1 MKKSY
6 KELFKAEKQKNKQLR
21 KQLIDKDKLVDEYS
35 NLYLISKDNLKYA
48 RALIKSTNTDEIDK
62 V

>member
-21 KQLIDKDKLVDEYS
+21 KQLNDKDKLVDEYS

-48 RALIKSTNTDEIDK
+48 RSLIKSTNTDELDK